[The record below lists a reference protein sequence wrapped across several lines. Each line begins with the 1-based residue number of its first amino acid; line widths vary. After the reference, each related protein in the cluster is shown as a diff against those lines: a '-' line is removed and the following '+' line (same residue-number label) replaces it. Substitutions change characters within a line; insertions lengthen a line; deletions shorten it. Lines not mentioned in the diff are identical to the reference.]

1 MALYQINLLQKLH
14 DRSHFSC
21 GVESLDNYLK
31 KQATQDINRDIAAIY
46 VLTEEDSN
54 AVQGYYTLSSTIIPL
69 DDLPNA
75 ESKKL
80 PKYPN
85 LPAILIGR
93 LAVDKRCQSKG
104 YGEIL
109 LVDALKRSLDL
120 SGAMGSIAVVV
131 DALNDEA
138 KSFYEY
144 FGFSSFQDV
153 HDRLFITMKAIRKLP
168 F

>member
-1 MALYQINLLQKLH
+1 MALYQIHFLQKLH
-14 DRSHFSC
+14 DRSRFSC
-21 GVESLDNYLK
+21 GVQALDNYLK
-31 KQATQDINRDIAAIY
+31 KQANQDINRDIAAIY
-46 VLTEEDSN
+46 VLTEEGSN
-54 AVQGYYTLSSTIIPL
+54 VVLGYYTLSSTIISL

-75 ESKKL
+75 ISKRL

-93 LAVDKRCQSKG
+93 LALDKRCQSKG

-120 SGAMGSIAVVV
+120 SNAMGSMAVVV
-131 DALNDEA
+131 DAINEKA
-138 KSFYEY
+138 KSFYER
-144 FGFSSFQDV
+144 FGFISFQDI
-153 HDRLFITMKAIRKLP
+153 HCRLFITMKSIRKLP